1 MSLKKR
7 GNLIWDDSDQIV
19 ILPTLQRPSINVNMH
34 SDPVLFSVC
43 FCNLLVTITTQLQL
57 HITCNGLMTV
67 YYGKLQPEQLITAN
81 ISANYSII
89 PGTEILAVRC
99 KNFES
104 KPLILASLSNGMI
117 TDSRWKCF
125 SFPNNE
131 YFTGVPW
138 TRTEFND
145 SHWAQAVAEFSNRG
159 ESPAG
164 KVPGI
169 KDKALWIST
178 AEDNPKLFCRR
189 NLSDY
194 DTNLP
199 LQSGDDRSR
208 LGMTMAILLLV
219 FSC

>member
-1 MSLKKR
+1 
-7 GNLIWDDSDQIV
+7 
-19 ILPTLQRPSINVNMH
+19 MH

-67 YYGKLQPEQLITAN
+67 YHGKLQPEQLITAN
-81 ISANYSII
+81 ISANYTII

-145 SHWAQAVAEFSNRG
+145 SHWARPSQSSQTE
-159 ESPAG
+159 G
-164 KVPGI
+164 KVQRE
-169 KDKALWIST
+169 KSRASKM
-178 AEDNPKLFCRR
+178 KLFGYQPLKITQSCSAGEICLMMTLICLY
-189 NLSDY
+189 NLGTIGQGSVWQWQFY
-194 DTNLP
+194 Y
-199 LQSGDDRSR
+199 
-208 LGMTMAILLLV
+208 
-219 FSC
+219 

>member
-1 MSLKKR
+1 M
-7 GNLIWDDSDQIV
+7 
-19 ILPTLQRPSINVNMH
+19 PTLQRPSNVNMH
-34 SDPVLFSVC
+34 SDPVLFIVC
-43 FCNLLVTITTQLQL
+43 FCYLLVSITTQLQL
-57 HITCNGLMTV
+57 HVTCNGLMTV
-67 YYGKLQPEQLITAN
+67 YNGKLQPEQLITAN
-81 ISANYSII
+81 ISANYTII

-169 KDKALWIST
+169 KDEALWIST

-189 NLSDY
+189 NLSDD

-199 LQSGDDRSR
+199 LQSEDDRSR
-208 LGMTMAILLLV
+208 PGMTMKILI
-219 FSC
+219 FSVANFSNNIPHYMKSMLKKG